1 MEQSLILKAKK
12 RDRVGSRMSR
22 KIRSQGLLPAI
33 IYGHQ
38 QEPVSIQ
45 LIYHDFALEL
55 QHHHRLLDID
65 LDGKQEKLLVK
76 DIQYDHMGDKIVHV
90 DLARVRLDERVQ
102 VTVTVELKGIPVGV
116 SEGGTLEQALMGV
129 ELECLVTSIP
139 ESIRVK
145 VADLKLGQHLLA
157 KDLELP
163 AGAKLITDPESL
175 VAIVRAKT
183 EEVEE
188 VAPAAAEESAE
199 PEVITARPPKE
210 GEAE

>member
-45 LIYHDFALEL
+45 LIYHDFSLEL

-90 DLARVRLDERVQ
+90 DLARVRLDERVE
-102 VTVTVELKGIPVGV
+102 VTVAVELKGIPVGV

-188 VAPAAAEESAE
+188 VAPAAAVEGAE

-210 GEAE
+210 EEAE

>member
-76 DIQYDHMGDKIVHV
+76 DI
-90 DLARVRLDERVQ
+90 VR
-102 VTVTVELKGIPVGV
+102 
-116 SEGGTLEQALMGV
+116 SYGG
-129 ELECLVTSIP
+129 
-139 ESIRVK
+139 
-145 VADLKLGQHLLA
+145 
-157 KDLELP
+157 
-163 AGAKLITDPESL
+163 
-175 VAIVRAKT
+175 
-183 EEVEE
+183 
-188 VAPAAAEESAE
+188 
-199 PEVITARPPKE
+199 
-210 GEAE
+210 

>member
-1 MEQSLILKAKK
+1 MEQALILKAKK

-76 DIQYDHMGDKIVHV
+76 DVQYDHMGDKIVHV
-90 DLARVRLDERVQ
+90 DLARVRLDERVE
-102 VTVTVELKGIPVGV
+102 VTVAVELKGIPVGV
-116 SEGGTLEQALMGV
+116 SEGGTLDQALMGV

-188 VAPAAAEESAE
+188 VAPVAAEEGAE

-210 GEAE
+210 EEAE

>member
-1 MEQSLILKAKK
+1 MEQALVLKAKK
-12 RDRVGSRMSR
+12 REQVGSRMSR

-33 IYGHQ
+33 IYGHK

-45 LIYHDFALEL
+45 LDYHDFALEL
-55 QHHHRLLDID
+55 QHHHRLLDIE

-76 DIQYDHMGDKIVHV
+76 DVQYDYMGDKYVHV
-90 DLARVRLDERVQ
+90 DLARVNLDERVQ
-102 VTVTVELKGIPVGV
+102 VTVSVELKGIPVGV
-116 SEGGTLEQALMGV
+116 TEGGILEQAMVDV

-145 VADLKLGQHLLA
+145 VGELKLGQHLLA

-163 AGAKLITDPESL
+163 AGTKLVTDPDAL
-175 VAIVRAKT
+175 VAIVRAKG

-188 VAPAAAEESAE
+188 VTPEVAEGVE
-199 PEVITARPPKE
+199 PEVITAREPKE
-210 GEAE
+210 GESE

>member
-1 MEQSLILKAKK
+1 
-12 RDRVGSRMSR
+12 
-22 KIRSQGLLPAI
+22 
-33 IYGHQ
+33 
-38 QEPVSIQ
+38 
-45 LIYHDFALEL
+45 
-55 QHHHRLLDID
+55 
-65 LDGKQEKLLVK
+65 LLVK
-76 DIQYDHMGDKIVHV
+76 DIQDDHMGDKIVHV

-102 VTVTVELKGIPVGV
+102 VTVMVELKGIPVGV
-116 SEGGTLEQALMGV
+116 SEGGTLDQALMGV

-145 VADLKLGQHLLA
+145 VTDLKLGQHLLA

-175 VAIVRAKT
+175 VAIVRAKA

-188 VAPAAAEESAE
+188 VAPAAAEEGTE